1 MTSRKGGVRS
11 PKSERRAFAATKF
24 DRETMKPA
32 QFEYVSPSTV
42 EAAVEALVAS
52 HGEGKVLAG
61 GQSLLPLLNFR
72 MARPTVLVDL
82 NRIEGLSYIDDRGDR
97 IAVGAL
103 TRHRELEHSPLIA
116 DKLPVISAAMRHV
129 AHLAIRNRGTI
140 GGSLSHA
147 DPAAELPML
156 ATFYEAAITIQ
167 GPAGRRTV
175 TPDEFFVDALTTC
188 LEPEEIVVE
197 IEFPILEQDGWAFEE
212 VARRF
217 GDFALASIAVSV
229 RRGPSRLE
237 SARVAVMGVA
247 DTPRRLTE
255 AEHALLAMDLDDAMP
270 DRFAEIV
277 ASQVSPNDDLHASG
291 DYRRHLLAQLAKRA
305 LRTALDMKGGSS

>member
-1 MTSRKGGVRS
+1 
-11 PKSERRAFAATKF
+11 
-24 DRETMKPA
+24 MKPA
-32 QFEYVSPSTV
+32 PFDYVSPSTV
-42 EAAVEALVAS
+42 EAAIEALVAS
-52 HGEGKVLAG
+52 DGEGKVLAG

-82 NRIEGLSYIDDRGDR
+82 NRIEGLSYIEDRGDR
-97 IAVGAL
+97 IAIGAL

-116 DKLPVISAAMRHV
+116 AKLPVIAAAMCHV

-156 ATFYEAAITIQ
+156 ATFYEAGITIQ
-167 GPAGRRTV
+167 GPSGRRTIA
-175 TPDEFFVDALTTC
+175 PGEFFVDALTNS

-197 IEFPILEQDGWAFEE
+197 IEFPILEHDGWAFEE

-229 RRGPSRLE
+229 QRGPAGLQA
-237 SARVAVMGVA
+237 ARVAVMGVA
-247 DTPRRLTE
+247 DTPRRLPE
-255 AEHALLAMDLDDAMP
+255 AEHELLAMPLDDAAP
-270 DRFAEIV
+270 DRFAETV
-277 ASQVSPNDDLHASG
+277 VSLVSPNDDLHASA

-305 LRTALDMKGGSS
+305 LRTALAMKGGSS

>member
-1 MTSRKGGVRS
+1 
-11 PKSERRAFAATKF
+11 
-24 DRETMKPA
+24 MKPA
-32 QFEYVSPSTV
+32 KFDYISPSTV

-52 HGEGKVLAG
+52 NGEGKVLAG

-72 MARPTVLVDL
+72 MARPSVLVDL
-82 NRIEGLSYIDDRGDR
+82 NRIKGLSYIEDRGDR
-97 IAVGAL
+97 IAIGAM

-116 DKLPVISAAMRHV
+116 SKLPVISAAMRHV

-156 ATFYEAAITIQ
+156 AAFYEAEISVQ
-167 GPAGRRTV
+167 GPTGRRKIA
-175 TPDEFFVDALTTC
+175 PGEFFVDALTNC

-197 IEFPILEQDGWAFEE
+197 IEFPILEHDGWAFEE

-217 GDFALASIAVSV
+217 GDFALASIAVSI
-229 RRGPSRLE
+229 RRGPSGLQA
-237 SARVAVMGVA
+237 ARVAVMGVA
-247 DTPRRLTE
+247 DTPRRLRE
-255 AEHALLAMDLDDAMP
+255 AEEQLVAMELDDRTP
-270 DRFAEIV
+270 DRFSAAV
-277 ASQVSPNDDLHASG
+277 VSQVSPNDDLHASA

-305 LRTALDMKGGSS
+305 LQAALAMKG

>member
-1 MTSRKGGVRS
+1 
-11 PKSERRAFAATKF
+11 
-24 DRETMKPA
+24 MKPA
-32 QFEYVSPSTV
+32 QFDYVVPSTV
-42 EAAVEALVAS
+42 EAAVEALVAAN
-52 HGEGKVLAG
+52 GEGKVLAG
-61 GQSLLPLLNFR
+61 GQSLMPLLNFR

-82 NRIEGLSYIDDRGDR
+82 NRIEGLSYIEDRGDR
-97 IAVGAL
+97 IAIGAL

-116 DKLPVISAAMRHV
+116 AKLPVIAAAMRHV

-156 ATFYEAAITIQ
+156 ATFYDAEILVQ
-167 GPAGRRTV
+167 GPSGRRRI
-175 TPDEFFVDALTTC
+175 TPKEFFVDALTNC

-197 IEFPILEQDGWAFEE
+197 VAFPILKQDGWAFEE

-229 RRGPSRLE
+229 LRGPSGLAA
-237 SARVAVMGVA
+237 ARVAVMGVA
-247 DTPRRLTE
+247 DTPRRLKE
-255 AEHALLAMDLDDAMP
+255 AEEELIALELDDRMP
-270 DRFAEIV
+270 DRFSEIV
-277 ASQVSPNDDLHASG
+277 VSQVSPNDDLHASA

-305 LRTALDMKGGSS
+305 LQTALAMRG